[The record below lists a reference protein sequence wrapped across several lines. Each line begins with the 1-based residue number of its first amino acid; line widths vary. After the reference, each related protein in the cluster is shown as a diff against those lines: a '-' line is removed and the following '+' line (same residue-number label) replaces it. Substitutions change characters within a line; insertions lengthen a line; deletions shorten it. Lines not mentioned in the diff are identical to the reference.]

1 VLARNRQF
9 DLLPVMEADSTLFG
23 MAIDESTAA
32 VVEKG
37 MISVAGE
44 SYVLIYDRFDW
55 SKQIREWGRIYVP
68 FRMMQKGTAF
78 DLSKR
83 AMFRK

>member
-1 VLARNRQF
+1 
-9 DLLPVMEADSTLFG
+9 

-37 MISVAGE
+37 MITVAGE
-44 SYVLIYDRFDW
+44 SYVLIYDRSDW
-55 SKQIREWGRIYVP
+55 NKQISEWGRIYVP

-83 AMFRK
+83 SMIRK